1 MDENIIELKNKIN
14 SDNNCILYEIIK
26 DLQAFMNYIKE
37 ENILTKLRDVI
48 NKMNIFIKENNK
60 NLELI
65 QKDISI
71 LNNKLNE
78 QCDGLLINNN
88 NNNKELKFRNGKYNG
103 QAVNGL
109 AEGKGIWLGK
119 NGDKYEGEWK
129 LGLAA
134 GNSPF
139 SWFSALPHSLEGDD
153 GGGHRHVERVGD
165 AVHGDDD
172 ILVSS
177 LDPRLRDARSLG
189 AHDKGRG
196 LAEVGVEVVDGGF
209 EISTINGYSILF

>member
-14 SDNNCILYEIIK
+14 SDNNSILYEIIR
-26 DLQAFMNYIKE
+26 DLQAVMNYIKE

-65 QKDISI
+65 KKDISI

-78 QCDGLLINNN
+78 QYDGLLINNI

-129 LGLAA
+129 LGLAE
-134 GNSPF
+134 GKGIKYFKNGDKY
-139 SWFSALPHSLEGDD
+139 EGDFKKYF
-153 GGGHRHVERVGD
+153 
-165 AVHGDDD
+165 
-172 ILVSS
+172 ILKMVI
-177 LDPRLRDARSLG
+177 DTKENLRMI
-189 AHDKGRG
+189 KGK
-196 LAEVGVEVVDGGF
+196 VKVF
-209 EISTINGYSILF
+209 IIIIMEIDMKVII